1 MPLSDQ
7 EKQVISAIQGDIPVC
22 ENPYQVL
29 AQGLGMTEEA
39 FLAIL
44 TGLHDKGLIRRFGA
58 TLRHQKSGF
67 TANAMVAWQVEED
80 RVETVGGAM
89 ASYKEVSHCYR
100 RNPAEAWPYNVYT
113 MIHAT
118 SRDACLDTARRISE
132 QTGVSVYRVLFSKR
146 ELKKISMT
154 YFSQPGASVGA

>member
-29 AQGLGMTEEA
+29 AQGLDMTEED
-39 FLAIL
+39 FLTVL
-44 TGLHDKGLIRRFGA
+44 NGLHDKGLIRRFGA

-67 TANAMVAWQVEED
+67 TANAMVAWQVEEA
-80 RVETVGGAM
+80 RVEEVGSTM

-100 RNPAEAWPYNVYT
+100 RNPAEAWPYNLYT

-132 QTGVSVYRVLFSKR
+132 EAGVSVYRVLFSKR

>member
-29 AQGLGMTEEA
+29 AQGLDMTEED
-39 FLAIL
+39 FLTVL
-44 TGLHDKGLIRRFGA
+44 NRLHDKGLIRRFGA

-67 TANAMVAWQVEED
+67 TANAMVAWQVEEA
-80 RVETVGGAM
+80 RVEEVGSTM

-100 RNPAEAWPYNVYT
+100 RNPAEAWPYNLYT

-132 QTGVSVYRVLFSKR
+132 EAGVSVYRVLFSKQ